1 MLAAAFTTIALLPG
15 LLDPTVANLKPQT
28 PLPILLPSSMWSDTK
43 TLYPTAGG
51 SEKEWSISLASAK
64 NCGGANACFVADF
77 VAEQGGTPIGARK
90 ATLIRGIK
98 GRFKPLSCGASC
110 SPPSISFK
118 TGGVTYT
125 FQATVGTQKTER
137 ARLITMANDAIRKGP
152 R

>member
-1 MLAAAFTTIALLPG
+1 MIAAAFTSLALLPG
-15 LLDPTVANLKPQT
+15 LLDPTVADVKQQSPV
-28 PLPILLPSSMWSDTK
+28 PILLPSSMPSEFSK
-43 TLYPTAGG
+43 LYPTSAG
-51 SEKEWSISLASAK
+51 SEKEWAISLASRK
-64 NCGGANACFVADF
+64 GCGGANACFVADF
-77 VAEQGGTPIGARK
+77 VAEQGGTAFGPRK

-118 TGGVTYT
+118 VNGVAYT

-137 ARLITMANDAIRKGP
+137 ARLIKMANDAIRQGP